1 MSHSKTGKLL
11 GKAAVLERQDLHDEL
26 NSTPLT
32 EREALVCRIETYA
45 MILNGLDAKAWPE
58 FHAEV
63 TKNKADTE
71 WLLQC
76 MDSLHQS
83 YKDRLVPGL
92 TCPTCGGNLIVK
104 EHHRRQRGL
113 EDYVTSF
120 VACTMFERTG
130 CFYTEQFTPEI
141 EALLKK
147 ADAELALQPVEF

>member
-11 GKAAVLERQDLHDEL
+11 GKAAVLERQDLRDEL
-26 NSTPLT
+26 NDTPLT
-32 EREALVCRIETYA
+32 EREALVCRIKAYA

-92 TCPTCGGNLIVK
+92 TCPTCGHGLIVK
-104 EHHRRQRGL
+104 EHRRRQRGTV
-113 EDYVTSF
+113 DSVTTF
-120 VACTMFERTG
+120 VACTMYERTG
-130 CFYTEQFTPEI
+130 CHYTEPLSPEI
-141 EALLKK
+141 KALLLK
-147 ADAELALQPVEF
+147 ADIALALQPADF